1 MLGKLL
7 AGRYQIIEH
16 IGEGG
21 FGQTYLAVD
30 NQLPGKPQCV
40 VKRLKTLSPHILPTA
55 RRLFE
60 REASCLQNLGKHNQ
74 IPQLF
79 AYFEQDEEFYLVE
92 EYIRGNSLSE
102 EFKKHQQWTE
112 LGVIS
117 LLKEILLI
125 LRIVH
130 QEHVIHRD
138 IKPSNII
145 RRAQDNKLVLIDF
158 GSVKQVSRP
167 NTDSPPAQHHTVAI
181 STSGYTPIEQLQG
194 QPRFGSDIYALGM
207 TAIQA
212 LTGRNPRELEWDVN
226 TGVVNWR
233 DQLAVSDQMAKIL
246 DRMVSPNLKDR
257 YQSVDQ
263 VIQDLDAFF
272 HLSQQST
279 DMVGEETVLPTTST
293 QLQSQLTQNNTLS
306 SSQRSVINWLKPWHI
321 ILLLI
326 TVGGIVGVKVV
337 YPTIQSMHY
346 VRQGNGF
353 LDVLKPDEAFRSFES
368 AIKIQ
373 RNNATAWKGRG
384 NALRLLE
391 RNEAALAAYERAI
404 RLKSSDSEAWMKKGW
419 VLYEQ
424 GKYEKA
430 LEAQEKAIKIN
441 GDNANAWGGKGI
453 ALVGLNR
460 YEEALTAFEMAK
472 KLEPESPK
480 VWQNEALVLEYL
492 QRPAQ
497 AVKIYEEALASY
509 NDVLKNNPRDPIAWI
524 DRGEVLSK
532 LQRLEEAIYSYDQ
545 AIEVNPDFH
554 LPWQNKGNAYC
565 FLGKHDRALESYDR
579 ALELMPRSY
588 LTWHSRG
595 SCLAQGKK
603 AFADAVTSFDKSIA
617 IKPSFHH
624 AWRDRGLALV
634 NLQKYQQAI
643 ASFDKALT
651 LEPNDHQ
658 SWLSRGLALI
668 ELGRNSE
675 ALAAFDQAVE
685 IAPQDPFV
693 WVNRGFVFERLG
705 KKNEAIK
712 SYEQAVKINPRFPP
726 AIQAL
731 ERSKNR

>member
-16 IGEGG
+16 LGEGG
-21 FGQTYLAVD
+21 FGQTYLATD
-30 NQLPGKPQCV
+30 NQLPGKPHCV

-60 REASCLQNLGKHNQ
+60 REAGCLQSLGKHGQ

-79 AYFEQDEEFYLVE
+79 AYFEEDEEFYLVE
-92 EYIRGNSLSE
+92 EYVQGKSLSE
-102 EFKKHQQWTE
+102 EFKTQRKWTE
-112 LGVIS
+112 LEVIG
-117 LLKEILLI
+117 LLKEILSI
-125 LRIVH
+125 LELVH

-145 RRAQDNKLVLIDF
+145 RRIQDNKLVLIDF
-158 GSVKQVSRP
+158 GSVKQVSRT
-167 NTDSPPAQHHTVAI
+167 NTNSPPNQRHTVAI
-181 STSGYTPIEQLQG
+181 STSGYTPTEQLQG

-212 LTGRNPRELEWDVN
+212 LTGIKPRELEWDVQ
-226 TGVVNWR
+226 TGEVKWR
-233 DQLAVSDQMAKIL
+233 HLVAVSDQLAEIV
-246 DRMVSPNLKDR
+246 DRMVKHHIKDR
-257 YQSVDQ
+257 YQLVGE
-263 VIQDLDAFF
+263 VMQDLDAFF

-279 DMVGEETVLPTTST
+279 NMVGESTVST
-293 QLQSQLTQNNTLS
+293 PVVTEIQSQLAPSNQIHPPETTRRPVVTWFKL
-306 SSQRSVINWLKPWHI
+306 WH
-321 ILLLI
+321 LLLLL
-326 TVGGIVGVKVV
+326 TVGGIFGVKVI
-337 YPTIQSMHY
+337 YPTMQSMHY
-346 VRQGNGF
+346 VRQGGEF
-353 LDVLKPDEAFRSFES
+353 LDLLKPDEALRSFGS

-391 RNEAALAAYERAI
+391 RHEAALAAYERAI
-404 RLKSSDSEAWMKKGW
+404 RLKSADSDAWMKKGW

-424 GKYEKA
+424 GRYEQA
-430 LEAQEKAIKIN
+430 LEAQEKAIEIQGN
-441 GDNANAWGGKGI
+441 NANAWGGKGI
-453 ALVGLNR
+453 ALVGLSR
-460 YEEALTAFEMAK
+460 YEDALTAFEMAK

-509 NDVLKNNPRDPIAWI
+509 NDALNNHPRDLIAWI
-524 DRGEVLSK
+524 DRGEVLGK

-545 AIEVNPDFH
+545 AIEVNPNFH

-565 FLGKHDRALESYDR
+565 FLGKHDQALESYDR

-603 AFADAVTSFDKSIA
+603 AFAEAIKSFDRSIA
-617 IKPSFHH
+617 IKASFHH
-624 AWRDRGLALV
+624 AWRDRGLALMSL
-634 NLQKYQQAI
+634 NKYQQAI

-651 LEPNDHQ
+651 VEPDDHQ

-675 ALAAFDQAVE
+675 ALLAFDQAVK

-693 WVNRGFVFERLG
+693 WANRGFVFERLG
-705 KKNEAIK
+705 RRQDAIE

-731 ERSKNR
+731 ERLR